1 MPTPT
6 RITLLA
12 FQVGFGDCFL
22 LRFEY
27 ASGSPR
33 HVLIDFGSFPKASWL
48 KKPGMRKVAE
58 AIKQQCGGKLDAL
71 VATHRHA
78 DHINGF
84 TTDEDDPGS
93 VIASCAPDVVVQP
106 WTEDPDAKRN
116 ANKPTAAFMNA
127 FAPANATDAKR
138 AFLRGQAF
146 VESLDDMRAL
156 LPALDRN
163 EALLRNAGYHDLAN
177 QLAFQGQNGISNR
190 LAVENLM
197 EMGRQG
203 DARYVY
209 HGADSG
215 LEAVLPGVK
224 VTVLG
229 PPTLEQTKTIKRY
242 AETAPDEYW
251 LTMAR
256 TTLRFFGKATS
267 SFDGGSGYTYDDAP
281 AYARWLIARLRTLP
295 ARQLLEI
302 VRSMDRVLNNTSV
315 VLLFEVGNRKLLFP
329 GDAQLENWTY
339 ALEQPGVDDL
349 LEDVNLYKVG
359 HHGSLN
365 ATPKTLLWENLLS
378 KSDDLATVVSTLEDI
393 HGGDH
398 GNPTEVPRTTLV
410 TALQAHSHFT
420 TTQDVP
426 HTPGAFAEIQID
438 V

>member
-1 MPTPT
+1 
-6 RITLLA
+6 
-12 FQVGFGDCFL
+12 
-22 LRFEY
+22 
-27 ASGSPR
+27 
-33 HVLIDFGSFPKASWL
+33 
-48 KKPGMRKVAE
+48 
-58 AIKQQCGGKLDAL
+58 
-71 VATHRHA
+71 
-78 DHINGF
+78 
-84 TTDEDDPGS
+84 
-93 VIASCAPDVVVQP
+93 VVQP
-106 WTEDPDAKRN
+106 WTEDPDAKRK

-146 VESLDDMRAL
+146 VESLDDMRSL
-156 LPALDRN
+156 LPAIDRN
-163 EALLRNAGYHDLAN
+163 AEILRNAGYRDLAH
-177 QLAFQGQNGISNR
+177 QLAFQGQNGITNR
-190 LAVENLM
+190 RAVENLM
-197 EMGRQG
+197 EMGRLG
-203 DARYVY
+203 VARYVY

-229 PPTLEQTKTIKRY
+229 PPTLEQTKTIKKY
-242 AETAPDEYW
+242 AETSPDEYW

-256 TTLRFFGKATS
+256 TTLRFYGEATS
-267 SFDGGSGYTYDDAP
+267 SFGGGSGYAYDDAP

-315 VLLFEVGNRKLLFP
+315 VLLFEAGGRKLLFP
-329 GDAQLENWTY
+329 GDAQLENWSY

-365 ATPKTLLWENLLS
+365 ATPRTLLWDNILS
-378 KSDDLATVVSTLEDI
+378 KSTDLATVVSTLAGV

-398 GNPTEVPRTTLV
+398 GNPTEVPRSTLV
-410 TALQAHSHFT
+410 TALESHSRFT
-420 TTQDVP
+420 TTQSLP
-426 HTPGAFAEIQID
+426 KTPGAFAETRID